1 MLEIT
6 ERFLR
11 TFGFDN
17 YQVHL
22 STRPEGEGAS
32 VGSDEAW
39 EQATGALTE
48 ALAEVGWEYLVDEG
62 EGAFYGPK
70 IDVGVTDAIGEH
82 RTASSPDDSS
92 RSAFSDRRPGPL
104 SREDSSRSVFLHPAC

>member
-82 RTASSPDDSS
+82 D
-92 RSAFSDRRPGPL
+92 
-104 SREDSSRSVFLHPAC
+104 H